1 MAQLVVVVDRLD
13 HWQNVI
19 WGDGKNKHSH
29 TTLQKTIEE
38 RESKTQKLEFFG
50 GRVEGHRILV
60 YQIVTTF
67 THNTTSISRVL
78 GA

>member
-19 WGDGKNKHSH
+19 WGYGKDKHSH
-29 TTLQKTIEE
+29 ATLQKTIEE
-38 RESKTQKLEFFG
+38 RKSKAQKLEFFG
-50 GRVEGHRILV
+50 GRVEGYRILV